1 MSRVVFL
8 RSGLI
13 LAVSKDAGLRPE
25 VRDDEGGEEWQ
36 DVFREELEE
45 GGGDRFTLGEK
56 GIKWVKTEVGIGRI
70 VAGVKEDLMSF
81 PFLVK

>member
-1 MSRVVFL
+1 M
-8 RSGLI
+8 SGLI

-36 DVFREELEE
+36 DVFREEWEE

-56 GIKWVKTEVGIGRI
+56 GIKWVKTEVGIGGGRM
-70 VAGVKEDLMSF
+70 VLLSFTLSVK
-81 PFLVK
+81 

>member
-56 GIKWVKTEVGIGRI
+56 GIKWVKTEVGIGGGRM
-70 VAGVKEDLMSF
+70 VLLSFTLSVK
-81 PFLVK
+81 